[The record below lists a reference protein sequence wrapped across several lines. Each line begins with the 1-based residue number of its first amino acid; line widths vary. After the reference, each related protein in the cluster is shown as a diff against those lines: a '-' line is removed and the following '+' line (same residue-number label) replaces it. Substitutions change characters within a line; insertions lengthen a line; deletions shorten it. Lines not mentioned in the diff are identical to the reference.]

1 MTGNDPASDRKPA
14 RAGHRVAIFAILGTI
29 AVALVAAVALI
40 VMDGRTQVAYP
51 PDSPEA
57 ALHRYLDAWDQ
68 GDVDRAWSA
77 LSTRAQSLLRYATFQ
92 SSQAWLGDEAI
103 RVWIGDSRSDEPDR
117 VVLELTVERSS
128 DGPLGVTR
136 DRLQRRVSLVREGDT
151 WLLDTALT
159 RPFEW

>member
-1 MTGNDPASDRKPA
+1 MTGNDPAFDRKPA
-14 RAGHRVAIFAILGTI
+14 RGGVALFATLGAI

-40 VMDGRTQVAYP
+40 VTDGRPQAYP

-57 ALHRYLDAWDQ
+57 VLQRYLDAWDQ

-103 RVWIGDSRSDEPDR
+103 RVWIGESRIDEPDR

-128 DGPLGVTR
+128 DGPLGPTR
-136 DRLQRRVSLVREGDT
+136 DRLQRRITLVREGDT
-151 WLLDTALT
+151 WLIDTTLT
-159 RPFEW
+159 PGFEW